1 MLSRSS
7 RIWLFATLWTVASQ
21 APLSMGFS
29 RQEYW
34 NGLPCPP
41 PRDLPNPEIE
51 PVSLTLPAL
60 AGRFCCCFFLQLV
73 PSGKLPCPLVLSQKL
88 GVRLEKRHHKVLPMS
103 TYFAFSPLIHF
114 PPTLHNYHLHKV
126 PGSSV
131 KSLLLRRAV
140 RFKSQKELVGGS
152 NMWGRAHLLLFG
164 DWSENSTALTINHS
178 LGQGRWQYL

>member
-1 MLSRSS
+1 MDCHALLQGIFPTQGSNLCLLCRLP
-7 RIWLFATLWTVASQ
+7 WQ
-21 APLSMGFS
+21 AGF
-29 RQEYW
+29 
-34 NGLPCPP
+34 
-41 PRDLPNPEIE
+41 
-51 PVSLTLPAL
+51 V
-60 AGRFCCCFFLQLV
+60 FFFLQLV

-103 TYFAFSPLIHF
+103 TYFTFSPLIHF